1 MRVGVECSSVEEF
14 ISDYYQFCTSCGI
27 SILIHRERFI
37 FSEFENIHLII
48 VRAIFLTGTAGSG
61 KSSLCATLLPWFSD
75 KGSTIASVNLDPGAS
90 NLPYEP
96 DVDIRDYI
104 DLSTV
109 MQNYQLGPNG
119 ALILAADLVATR
131 INDIQQAVEDLN
143 PDYVI
148 FDTPGQ
154 IELFAFRSS
163 GPYIVDNVQ
172 CEAKSVLFLF
182 DSTLVSTPSNFV
194 SIALLAA
201 SIQLRLKAPQIAVLS
216 RRDLLGPNLKIVMS
230 WATSLPKLEEAIR
243 QEGRSS
249 YSLDV
254 SIVRDLA
261 RSGLAYELYPV
272 SSTTREGMLDLSAM
286 ITRQL
291 NQGEENE
298 D

>member
-1 MRVGVECSSVEEF
+1 M
-14 ISDYYQFCTSCGI
+14 
-27 SILIHRERFI
+27 
-37 FSEFENIHLII
+37 
-48 VRAIFLTGTAGSG
+48 RAIFLAGTAGSG
-61 KSSLCATLLPWFSD
+61 KSSLCAALLPWFSD
-75 KGSTIASVNLDPGAS
+75 KGATIASVNLDPGAT

-104 DLSTV
+104 DLSSV

-131 INDIQQAVEDLN
+131 INDIQEAVDEIN
-143 PDYVI
+143 PDYAI

-154 IELFAFRSS
+154 IELFAFRNS

-172 CEAKSVLFLF
+172 CEGKTVLFLL

-194 SIALLAA
+194 SIALLGA

-216 RRDLLGPNLKIVMS
+216 RKDLLGPGLKTVMS
-230 WATSLPKLEEAIR
+230 WATNMAKLEDAIR
-243 QEGRSS
+243 GEAKSS
-249 YSLDV
+249 YMLDV
-254 SIVRDLA
+254 SLVRDLA

-272 SSTTREGMLDLSAM
+272 SATTKEGMLDLSAM

-291 NQGEENE
+291 NLGEENE

>member
-1 MRVGVECSSVEEF
+1 
-14 ISDYYQFCTSCGI
+14 
-27 SILIHRERFI
+27 
-37 FSEFENIHLII
+37 
-48 VRAIFLTGTAGSG
+48 VRALFLTGTAGSG
-61 KSSLCATLLPWFSD
+61 KSSLCAVLHPWFTD
-75 KGSTIASVNLDPGAS
+75 KGATVASVNLDPGAT

-104 DLSTV
+104 DLSSV

-131 INDIQQAVEDLN
+131 INDVQEAVDSIN
-143 PDYVI
+143 PDYAI

-154 IELFAFRSS
+154 IELFAFRNS

-172 CEAKSVLFLF
+172 CEAKTVLFLF

-194 SIALLAA
+194 SIALLGA

-216 RRDLLGPNLKIVMS
+216 RMDLLGPNLKRVMS
-230 WATSLPKLEEAIR
+230 WSTNMAKLEEAIR
-243 QEGRSS
+243 EESTAS
-249 YSLDV
+249 YMLDV
-254 SIVRDLA
+254 SVLRDLA

-272 SSTTREGMLDLSAM
+272 SASTREGLLNLSA
-286 ITRQL
+286 IIARQL
-291 NQGEENE
+291 NEGEENE

>member
-1 MRVGVECSSVEEF
+1 MRS
-14 ISDYYQFCTSCGI
+14 
-27 SILIHRERFI
+27 
-37 FSEFENIHLII
+37 
-48 VRAIFLTGTAGSG
+48 IFLTGTAGSG
-61 KSSLCATLLPWFSD
+61 KSSLCAALLPWFTD
-75 KGSTIASVNLDPGAS
+75 KGATVASINLDPGAS

-104 DLSTV
+104 DLASV

-131 INDIQQAVEDLN
+131 INDVQEAVESIN
-143 PDYVI
+143 PDYAI

-172 CEAKSVLFLF
+172 CESKTVLFLF

-194 SIALLAA
+194 SIALLGA

-216 RRDLLGPNLKIVMS
+216 RTDLLGPNLKKVMS
-230 WATSLPKLEEAIR
+230 WSSDVAKLEEAIR
-243 QEGRSS
+243 EESRAS
-249 YSLDV
+249 YMLDV
-254 SIVRDLA
+254 SLVRDLA
-261 RSGLAYELYPV
+261 RAGLAFELYPV
-272 SSTTREGMLDLSAM
+272 SATTRDGMLDLSAI